1 MGDFF
6 TFMTRIG
13 FSFSFIL
20 LALTV
25 FSGVVTLIDIIWQ
38 KRAVKLGE
46 EPRNKLPVLVDY
58 SKSFFPV
65 LLIVLLLRSFLWQPY
80 QVPTGSLEPTV
91 VPGDLILV
99 DQYAYGL
106 KMPVWNKVF
115 IPTTTLKRGDIA
127 VFHYPVNT
135 NLNFVKRIIGVPG
148 DKISYVN
155 KVLTINGK
163 VMQQTRL
170 KSGFDTEPN
179 QPSTAVTIYS
189 ENLDGVKHE
198 IQINNQV
205 PVNNFYNLV
214 VPKGEYFMMGDNR
227 DNSEDSRYW
236 GFVPKADF
244 IGKASVVFMSWDS
257 SAHWF
262 SSHFPFILRDKV
274 RWGRIGN
281 SL

>member
-25 FSGVVTLIDIIWQ
+25 FSGVVTLIDMIWQ
-38 KRAVKLGE
+38 KRAAKLGE
-46 EPRNKLPVLVDY
+46 EPRKKLPALVDY

-99 DQYAYGL
+99 DQYAFGL
-106 KMPVWNKVF
+106 KMPVWNKVL

-189 ENLDGVKHE
+189 ENLDGVKHN
-198 IQINNQV
+198 IQINNRV
-205 PVNNFYNLV
+205 PANNFYNLV

-257 SAHWF
+257 NAHWF